1 MEDEVDT
8 PAPAPKDPGDI
19 CGPFVWPYSLL
30 WKLTAPLTPVLTEDP
45 FSDKLNLGL
54 QQLSCAAEADKREY
68 PEEGL

>member
-1 MEDEVDT
+1 MSEVSDVVTEWFNSDETMEEEVDT

-45 FSDKLNLGL
+45 G
-54 QQLSCAAEADKREY
+54 
-68 PEEGL
+68 